1 MPRVKEASIHVL
13 QDHITAWI
21 KVHKILEQAEMEGLW
36 GYTYLQKVA
45 LKLRL
50 RRIVGEIGK

>member
-1 MPRVKEASIHVL
+1 MKEASIHVL

-21 KVHKILEQAEMEGLW
+21 KVHKILEQAEIEGLW